1 LLDKGYPL
9 PSFKAMRRYI
19 SGVENDLKAAEAGQ
33 PWKISPT
40 EKILRHYEFQSI
52 EFYCTTFDSIK
63 LHST

>member
-1 LLDKGYPL
+1 
-9 PSFKAMRRYI
+9 MRRYI